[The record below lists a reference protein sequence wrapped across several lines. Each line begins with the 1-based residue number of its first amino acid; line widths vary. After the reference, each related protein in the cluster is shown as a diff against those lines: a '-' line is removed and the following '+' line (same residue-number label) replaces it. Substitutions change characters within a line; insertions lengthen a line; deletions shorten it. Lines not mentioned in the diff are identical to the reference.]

1 METITKRI
9 PLEDLLIQLS
19 EEASE
24 LAQAASKYH
33 RVIRGTNPTPV
44 TPTVARYALI
54 EELADV
60 NVAAEAVR
68 MKLCILCDEIA
79 AVEDEKIERW
89 KKRIRTEA
97 EDESQNTVD
106 RH

>member
-9 PLEDLLIQLS
+9 PLEDLLLQLS

-24 LAQAASKYH
+24 LAQAVSKYH
-33 RVIRGTNPTPV
+33 RVIRGKNPSPV
-44 TPTVARYALI
+44 SQNDARLAII

-97 EDESQNTVD
+97 EDE
-106 RH
+106 

>member
-1 METITKRI
+1 METITKHI
-9 PLEDLLIQLS
+9 PLEDLLIQLA
-19 EEASE
+19 EEAAE

-33 RVIRGTNPTPV
+33 RAIRGINPTPV
-44 TPTVARYALI
+44 SQYGARLALI
-54 EELADV
+54 EEVADV

-68 MKLCILCDEIA
+68 MKLGILCDEIA
-79 AVEDEKIERW
+79 VVEDEKIERW

>member
-1 METITKRI
+1 METITKHI
-9 PLEDLLIQLS
+9 PLEDLLIQLA
-19 EEASE
+19 EEAAE

-33 RVIRGTNPTPV
+33 RAIRGTNPTPV
-44 TPTVARYALI
+44 SQSGARLALI
-54 EELADV
+54 EEVADV

-68 MKLCILCDEIA
+68 MKLGILCDEIA
-79 AVEDEKIERW
+79 VVEDEKIERW

-97 EDESQNTVD
+97 EDESQDTVA